1 MVPHLGCQNPALL
14 TDLYELTMAASYFK
28 NNMSEPATFSLF
40 VRKYPGNRHY
50 FVSAGLADILDF
62 LENLRFTGDDLS
74 YLNSTGIFSP
84 DFLDYLEYLR
94 FEGDV
99 YALPEGAIFFRNEP
113 ILEVTAPIIQAQL
126 VESFIINVINL
137 QTTIATKASRCL
149 YAAGNR
155 KLTDF
160 SLRRTHGT
168 DAGLKVARASY
179 VGGFSGTSNT
189 LAGKTYGIP
198 IFGTMA
204 HSYIQCF
211 EHEIDAFRSFAQTFP
226 DDTVLLIDTYDTIAG
241 AHKAV
246 TVAREMQRDGR
257 SLVGVRL
264 DSGDMAEL
272 SKEVRRILDEAGLKD
287 VMIFAS
293 GGFDEYKINDVVSR
307 GCEINSFGVGTKM
320 GTSSDA
326 PYLDIAYKLVKYAD
340 KPVAKLS
347 TGKTTLV
354 GEKQVFRMLD
364 SEGRYDRDV
373 IGLRD
378 DHIEGSWPLLKPMM
392 VKGRILETPP
402 ILPDIQRHF
411 LEEFG
416 RLDERYKT
424 LRGHVE
430 EYPVELSSRLREL
443 QMWTEHQITEKE
455 LREN

>member
-1 MVPHLGCQNPALL
+1 MSHLSRPNPALL
-14 TDLYELTMAASYFK
+14 MDLYELTMAASYFK

-50 FVSAGLADILDF
+50 FVSAGLADTLNF
-62 LENLRFTGDDLS
+62 LENLRFTGDDLA
-74 YLNSTGIFSP
+74 YLDSTGIFSP
-84 DFLDYLEYLR
+84 DFLDYLENLR

-99 YALPEGAIFFRNEP
+99 YALPEGTIFFKNEP

-137 QTTIATKASRCL
+137 QTVIATKASRCL

-160 SLRRTHGT
+160 SLRRTQGM

-189 LAGKTYGIP
+189 LAGKIYGIP

-226 DDTVLLIDTYDTIAG
+226 DNTVLLIDTYDTIAG

-246 TVAREMQRDGR
+246 TVAREMQRKGR

-272 SKEVRRILDEAGLKD
+272 SKEVRRILDEAGFKD

-293 GGFDEYKINDVVSR
+293 GDFDEYKINDVVSR
-307 GCEINSFGVGTKM
+307 GCEINSFGVGTRM

-347 TGKTTLV
+347 TGKITLV
-354 GEKQVFRMLD
+354 GEKQAFRMLN
-364 SEGRYDRDV
+364 SEGRYEKDI

-378 DHIEGSWPLLKPMM
+378 DHIEGSRPLLKPMM
-392 VKGRILETPP
+392 VKGRILEAVPT
-402 ILPDIQRHF
+402 LSDIQRYF
-411 LEEFG
+411 LEGF
-416 RLDERYKT
+416 RQLDERYKT

-430 EYPVELSSRLREL
+430 EYPVQMSPRLREL
-443 QMWTEHQITEKE
+443 QMRIEHQIIEKE
-455 LREN
+455 LGET